1 MSSLPIRLIV
11 SAVALAFVAAGPGD
25 AIGQTGPKKKTAAP
39 APVAAA
45 KPAHRTRDRSAFPPG
60 PVYFGNDYLGDDPDP
75 FIRSQILRDL
85 GIRYGGEP

>member
-1 MSSLPIRLIV
+1 MSYLPVKLIV

-25 AIGQTGPKKKTAAP
+25 AIGQTKPKKTMAAP
-39 APVAAA
+39 PPMAAA
-45 KPAHRTRDRSAFPPG
+45 KPANRTRDRSAFPPG

-85 GIRYGGEP
+85 GARYGGEP